1 MTPVEEQKEHYIQTT
16 KYIAVNA
23 HNIKSINT
31 LYTSPFFLRG
41 GGGGGGGGREEK
53 VQSRRHHDP
62 TL

>member
-31 LYTSPFFLRG
+31 LYTSPFFLQ

-53 VQSRRHHDP
+53 QS
-62 TL
+62 TK

>member
-23 HNIKSINT
+23 HNIKSIDT

-41 GGGGGGGGREEK
+41 GGGGGGKEKRRETK
-53 VQSRRHHDP
+53 
-62 TL
+62 